1 MTQLALSDA
10 VLLAHTFVDRVARD
24 RGVRV
29 MFIKG
34 AAAVEQGLRPAQGSV
49 DVDALVDPARL
60 QVLRDGLV
68 ELGWIDENPYSTPT
82 AASYSRTHRHAA
94 WPCELDLHTT
104 FPGLYAPEQDT
115 FERLWS
121 RRDRVGV
128 ATCEVP
134 CPDRQAHA
142 LILALN
148 SLREPADAGKRQQL
162 DDLVSRISESFDAQ
176 ALSELGELARDIG
189 AADTAAPFLAA
200 VGARNAG
207 LGTTA
212 AADLHAW
219 RLRTQAAWR
228 TATWLEGLRH
238 EPLRGLP
245 AYLWNAVFL
254 SEAELRMADP
264 TLSHGRR
271 SVRRARIRRLR
282 RGMAALPQ
290 GFQTLAALKR
300 DGTSE
305 RVDGAPAV
313 EVRATWHSRSVPS
326 WAVGLTSA
334 TLGAIDHM
342 LVPKRGVVLRT
353 FPDFDDQGMETA
365 IALDRA
371 GVGPLTW
378 LVKDGEPSDAVAERL
393 PAGVRVV
400 DANSARG
407 VLAYLRARVVV
418 HTHGVYG
425 IPGRSPQKFFVN
437 LWHGMPTKRLAR
449 EPAVA
454 VLQTDLL
461 TVTSSVHGRH
471 IAESLE
477 PGRSPHGRDRAAA
490 Q

>member
-264 TLSHGRR
+264 TMAPGRLPLF
-271 SVRRARIRRLR
+271 RARAHRIRRGLGDLPTALR
-282 RGMAALPQ
+282 QVRNIH
-290 GFQTLAALKR
+290 R
-300 DGTSE
+300 D
-305 RVDGAPAV
+305 P
-313 EVRATWHSRSVPS
+313 P
-326 WAVGLTSA
+326 
-334 TLGAIDHM
+334 
-342 LVPKRGVVLRT
+342 
-353 FPDFDDQGMETA
+353 
-365 IALDRA
+365 
-371 GVGPLTW
+371 
-378 LVKDGEPSDAVAERL
+378 
-393 PAGVRVV
+393 
-400 DANSARG
+400 
-407 VLAYLRARVVV
+407 
-418 HTHGVYG
+418 
-425 IPGRSPQKFFVN
+425 
-437 LWHGMPTKRLAR
+437 
-449 EPAVA
+449 
-454 VLQTDLL
+454 
-461 TVTSSVHGRH
+461 
-471 IAESLE
+471 
-477 PGRSPHGRDRAAA
+477 
-490 Q
+490 